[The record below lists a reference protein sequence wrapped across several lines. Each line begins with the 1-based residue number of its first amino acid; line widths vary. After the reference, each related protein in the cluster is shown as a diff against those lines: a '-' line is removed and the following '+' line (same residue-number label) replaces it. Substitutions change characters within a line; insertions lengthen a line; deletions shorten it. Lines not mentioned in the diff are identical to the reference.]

1 MKDVIMSRD
10 HLKLYHLAL
19 KVIEGDLMLKDFAI
33 LTGLSKRQAIRRVKK
48 VKEMDY
54 IGALHG
60 NTGNIPVNKI
70 SSKLEEVVVHLLRTK
85 YQGFNLT
92 HFREMLLFEE
102 KIEIKK
108 TTLQMLAK
116 KHGLE
121 KHSRRPRKR
130 VHKPR
135 PRLPQEGMLV
145 QYDGSA
151 HRWFGGITSHLL
163 LGIDDATGKI
173 LAAEF
178 FEGETT
184 FNGLKII
191 RDIVDEYGIP
201 LAFYFDQAA
210 AYGRKD
216 RDWNTNIGRA
226 FQTLNCKLILAGSP
240 QAKGRVERLFR
251 TLQDRLVSELSL
263 RKIRTMDEA
272 NEYLQKHFIHL
283 FNKQFS
289 VEPENPTKAYMPNVF
304 GDLDIILCKKEQRK
318 VLSGNIFSLEGHHYQ
333 INDKMNLHHR
343 LVNINTHLDGTR
355 SFDIMG
361 RSIIVTKLERN
372 YRYLKAG

>member
-1 MKDVIMSRD
+1 MKDVIMSKD
-10 HLKLYHLAL
+10 QLKVYHLAL

-33 LTGLSKRQAIRRVKK
+33 LVGLSKRQAIRRVQRIR
-48 VKEMDY
+48 EMDY
-54 IGALHG
+54 LGAIHG
-60 NTGNIPVNKI
+60 NTGNIPINKI
-70 SSKLEEVVVHLLRTK
+70 SEDFEEKVIQLLRTK

-92 HFREMLLFEE
+92 HFREMLLTEE

-108 TTLQMLAK
+108 TTLQTLAK

-173 LAAEF
+173 LAAQF

-191 RDIVDEYGIP
+191 RDIVEEYGIP
-201 LAFYFDQAA
+201 QAFYFDQAA

-226 FQTLNCKLILAGSP
+226 FQSLNCKLILAGSP

-251 TLQDRLVSELSL
+251 TLQDRLVSELSF
-263 RKIRTMDEA
+263 RKIKTMDKA
-272 NEYLQKHFIHL
+272 NEYLQKHFIYL
-283 FNKQFS
+283 FNKQFG
-289 VEPENPTKAYMPNVF
+289 VEPVNPTKAYMPNVF

-333 INDKMNLHHR
+333 IEEKMSHHHR
-343 LVNINTHLDGTR
+343 LVNINTHLDGSR

-361 RSIIVTKLERN
+361 RSITVTKLERN
-372 YRYLKAG
+372 YRYLKAS

>member
-1 MKDVIMSRD
+1 MSRD
-10 HLKLYHLAL
+10 QIKLYHLAL

-33 LTGLSKRQAIRRVKK
+33 LTGLSKRQAIRRIKK
-48 VKEMDY
+48 IKEMDY

-60 NTGNIPVNKI
+60 NTGNVPVNKTP
-70 SSKLEEVVVHLLRTK
+70 SEFEEMVANLLRTK
-85 YQGFNLT
+85 YAGFNLT
-92 HFREMLLFEE
+92 HFREMLLIEE
-102 KIEIKK
+102 NINIKK
-108 TTLQMLAK
+108 TTLQTLAK
-116 KHGLE
+116 KYRLE

-145 QYDGSA
+145 QYDGSH

-184 FNGLKII
+184 FNGLKVI
-191 RDIVDEYGIP
+191 RDIVEEYGIP
-201 LAFYFDQAA
+201 MAFYFDQAA

-251 TLQDRLVSELSL
+251 TLQDRLVSELAI
-263 RKIRTMDEA
+263 RKIKTMDAA
-272 NEYLQKHFIHL
+272 NNFLQKHFIHL

-289 VEPENPTKAYMPNVF
+289 VEPENPTKAYLPNVF

-318 VLSGNIFSLEGHHYQ
+318 VLSGNIFSLDGHHYQ
-333 INDKMNLHHR
+333 IEDKMNLHHR

-361 RSIIVTKLERN
+361 RSIVATKLERN
-372 YRYLKAG
+372 YRYLKAS

>member
-1 MKDVIMSRD
+1 MKDVIMSQNQ
-10 HLKLYHLAL
+10 LKLYHLAL
-19 KVIEGDLMLKDFAI
+19 KVIEGTLLLKDFAV
-33 LTGLSKRQAIRRVKK
+33 LTGLSKRQSIRRVKRIRD
-48 VKEMDY
+48 MDY

-60 NTGNIPVNKI
+60 NTGNTPANRTPRE
-70 SSKLEEVVVHLLRTK
+70 LEEKVVHLLRTK

-92 HFREMLLFEE
+92 HFRELLLLDEGLDV
-102 KIEIKK
+102 KK

-151 HRWFGGITSHLL
+151 HRWFGGVTSHLL

-191 RDIVDEYGIP
+191 RDIIEEYGIP

-251 TLQDRLVSELSL
+251 TLQDRLVSELAL
-263 RKIRTMDEA
+263 RKIKTMEGA

-289 VEPENPTKAYMPNVF
+289 VEAANPTKAYMANVF

-318 VLSGNIFSLEGHHYQ
+318 VLSGNIFSFEGHHYQ
-333 INDKMNLHHR
+333 IEDKLNLHHR
-343 LVNINTHLDGTR
+343 LVNINTHLDGSR

-361 RSIIVTKLERN
+361 RSITVTKLERN
-372 YRYLKAG
+372 YRYLKTG

>member
-10 HLKLYHLAL
+10 QIKLYHLAL

-48 VKEMDY
+48 IREMDY
-54 IGALHG
+54 FGALHG
-60 NTGNIPVNKI
+60 NIGNVPVNKI
-70 SSKLEEVVVHLLRTK
+70 PVEFVDKVAHLLRTK

-92 HFREMLLFEE
+92 HFREMLLLEE
-102 KIEIKK
+102 NIHIKK
-108 TTLQMLAK
+108 TTLQTLAK

-151 HRWFGGITSHLL
+151 HRWFGGTTSHLL

-184 FNGLKII
+184 FNGLKVI
-191 RDIVDEYGIP
+191 RDIVEEYGIP

-251 TLQDRLVSELSL
+251 TLQDRLVSELAL
-263 RKIRTMDEA
+263 RKIKTMDKA
-272 NEYLQKHFIHL
+272 NEFLQKHFIHL
-283 FNKQFS
+283 FNKQFG
-289 VEPENPTKAYMPNVF
+289 VEAENPTRAYMANVF

-318 VLSGNIFSLEGHHYQ
+318 VISGNIFSLDGHYYQ
-333 INDKMNLHHR
+333 IEDKMNLHHR
-343 LVNINTHLDGTR
+343 LVNINSHLDGSR

-361 RSIIVTKLERN
+361 RSIVVTKLERN
-372 YRYLKAG
+372 YRHLKAS

>member
-19 KVIEGDLMLKDFAI
+19 KVIEGDLMLKDFAV

-48 VKEMDY
+48 IREMDY

-60 NTGNIPVNKI
+60 NTGTVPTNKTT
-70 SSKLEEVVVHLLRTK
+70 SKLEEKVIGLLKTK

-92 HFREMLLFEE
+92 HFREMLFIEE
-102 KIEIKK
+102 NIEIKK
-108 TTLQMLAK
+108 TTLQTLAK

-130 VHKPR
+130 IHKPR

-191 RDIVDEYGIP
+191 RDIIDEYGIP

-251 TLQDRLVSELSL
+251 TLQDRLVSELAL
-263 RKIRTMDEA
+263 RKIKTMDKA
-272 NEYLQKHFIHL
+272 NGYLQKNFIPL
-283 FNKQFS
+283 FNKQFG
-289 VEPENPTKAYMPNVF
+289 VEAENPTKAYLPNVF

-333 INDKMNLHHR
+333 IEDRMNLNHR
-343 LVNINTHLDGTR
+343 LVNINTHLDGSR

-361 RSIIVTKLERN
+361 RSIVVTKLDRN